1 MYAHK
6 MSFLREFLDF
16 IKIRKK
22 YWLIPIIVA
31 LLVVSIFVAVTEGTA
46 VAPFIYAIF

>member
-1 MYAHK
+1 
-6 MSFLREFLDF
+6 MSFFKEFITFLM
-16 IKIRKK
+16 IRKK

-31 LLVVSIFVAVTEGTA
+31 LLVVSIFVVVTEGTA